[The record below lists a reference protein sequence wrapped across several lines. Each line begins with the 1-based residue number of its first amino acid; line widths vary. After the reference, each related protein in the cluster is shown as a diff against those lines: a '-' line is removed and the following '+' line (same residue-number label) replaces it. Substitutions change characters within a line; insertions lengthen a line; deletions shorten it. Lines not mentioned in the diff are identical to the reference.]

1 MKREAT
7 AVEAHHD
14 TTDEPIG
21 QPADA
26 LIKDD
31 LVDYAAELADVFGQP
46 AKRPQKAALL
56 DDPRSE
62 GRISNPDRRRERV
75 QESIQDDRTAEPETT
90 DRTRQV
96 TRQVWEGK
104 DESVR
109 AFLFEQ
115 YAGQCQIC
123 DGTFPQ
129 KDGTPYFEGL
139 YLVSRTKGRWIDRPG
154 NVICVCPTCRAKFQY
169 GSVVAPDILDQVT
182 AWRTRREGG
191 FGASLSLELC
201 GVPVQIHFTEKHL
214 LDLQEIL
221 KSAEKATQPLDP
233 NVTLKEASWS
243 SVLLRA
249 KTRRS
254 RERPWHRPTA
264 TARLRDRC
272 IR

>member
-1 MKREAT
+1 MSTQNLVAMLQRELAERTRTKREGT
-7 AVEAHHD
+7 VLEAHHD
-14 TTDEPIG
+14 RADEPD
-21 QPADA
+21 DA
-26 LIKDD
+26 PINDD
-31 LVDYAAELADVFGQP
+31 LVNYAAELADVFDQS
-46 AKRPQKAALL
+46 ANRPQKDPLL
-56 DDPRSE
+56 DAPRSE

-90 DRTRQV
+90 DRIRQV
-96 TRQVWEGK
+96 SRQIWEGK

-109 AFLFEQ
+109 AFLFQQ

-123 DGTFPQ
+123 DTTFPR

-191 FGASLSLELC
+191 SGTSLSLELC

-221 KSAEKATQPLDP
+221 KSAEKATQ
-233 NVTLKEASWS
+233 
-243 SVLLRA
+243 
-249 KTRRS
+249 
-254 RERPWHRPTA
+254 
-264 TARLRDRC
+264 
-272 IR
+272 

>member
-1 MKREAT
+1 M
-7 AVEAHHD
+7 
-14 TTDEPIG
+14 
-21 QPADA
+21 
-26 LIKDD
+26 
-31 LVDYAAELADVFGQP
+31 
-46 AKRPQKAALL
+46 
-56 DDPRSE
+56 
-62 GRISNPDRRRERV
+62 
-75 QESIQDDRTAEPETT
+75 
-90 DRTRQV
+90 

-169 GSVVAPDILDQVT
+169 GNVVAPDILNQVT

-191 FGASLSLELC
+191 FGTSLAIELC

-221 KSAEKATQPLDP
+221 KSAEKATQ
-233 NVTLKEASWS
+233 
-243 SVLLRA
+243 
-249 KTRRS
+249 
-254 RERPWHRPTA
+254 
-264 TARLRDRC
+264 
-272 IR
+272 